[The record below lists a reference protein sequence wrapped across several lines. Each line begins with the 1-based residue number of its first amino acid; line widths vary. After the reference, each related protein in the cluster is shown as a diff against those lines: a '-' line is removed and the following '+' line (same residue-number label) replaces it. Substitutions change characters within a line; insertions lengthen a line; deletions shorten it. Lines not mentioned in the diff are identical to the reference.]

1 METPK
6 GQCKQGD
13 LSKFPLTC
21 YIQFDITRLKMLVE
35 LKISRK
41 SAKTS
46 KGKIEVNYKP

>member
-21 YIQFDITRLKMLVE
+21 YIQFDITRLKMIVE

-41 SAKTS
+41 FAQTS
-46 KGKIEVNYKP
+46 KGKIEVGYIP